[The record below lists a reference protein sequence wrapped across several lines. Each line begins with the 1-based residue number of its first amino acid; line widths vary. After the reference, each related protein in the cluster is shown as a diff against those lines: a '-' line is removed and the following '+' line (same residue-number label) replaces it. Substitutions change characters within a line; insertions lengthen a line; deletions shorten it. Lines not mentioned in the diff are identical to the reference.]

1 MPALAPFDEII
12 FYYIAQIFF
21 FFFTNTIQKKML
33 QYIQLNF

>member
-21 FFFTNTIQKKML
+21 FFTNTIQKKML
-33 QYIQLNF
+33 QYIQFNF